1 MQRHSCQIQLINN
14 LEKRGLTMSKK
25 MTMKEKRQEFLDKMR
40 KEFNCSWAR
49 YLMNINASNLDKPA
63 LFYRGKSITY
73 GEMFD
78 EAFRYAKSMKAM
90 GIKKGMEI
98 PMCLS
103 LCPETIYTIIAA
115 SLIGARVNIFGSDF
129 DKDYIKKII
138 DKTGSHIMFATDDV
152 YAKIKGIMPDV
163 KIDQVVMY
171 SLTDSYPNGVNP
183 YSILEKDYYDGVNKV
198 PQFKNDINDRANVD
212 MPMILDVKEFKDMG
226 RHYVGQVEE
235 KSSLE
240 DLFSITYSSG
250 TSNSTRPKAIKH
262 RVSTY
267 IAMGLAHYFGGDTT
281 RLVGVRAYAG
291 IPTHSNTSLVS
302 TISDGFSQEQEVA
315 LEYIRD
321 PHFFPISLQINK
333 PNMCAETRSYW
344 VQAIKDYLTKPEFK
358 NVDLKFLL
366 AAFSIG
372 EPTSAGEEKFI
383 NKGFKKFKAGHKFTK
398 GLFTLPIGMAGGDCE
413 HSGIF
418 FLPFKALMDKIPHK
432 LGKKTETGYQTY
444 RMVDWAILDKNGRHC
459 GPNETGVL
467 VANSPCNMISY
478 RDNDEANHEF
488 FVLDE
493 NRKTFGSFKLYSYYD
508 EQGKLFL
515 KGRVPEVETDLP
527 LYLIQDEIAK
537 DTKNILSCE
546 VVEVEGMYVAHIELQ
561 PDCKKSLRYVL
572 QSAELRLAKKFP
584 NEIVEKVLYRQR
596 SFEESYPLI
605 HCGKRNPNEL
615 IKEGIIKTYKVVCN
629 LRGEPKLKSGFGYT
643 KESLGGKT
651 MKMERVDE

>member
-1 MQRHSCQIQLINN
+1 
-14 LEKRGLTMSKK
+14 MSKK
-25 MTMKEKRQEFLDKMR
+25 KSIEYLRKEFLDKMR
-40 KEFNCSWAR
+40 SDYNCSWAR
-49 YLMNINASNLDKPA
+49 YLMKINMNNLDKPA
-63 LFYRGKSITY
+63 LFYRGNRITY

-78 EAFRYAKSMKAM
+78 EAFKYAKSMRSM
-90 GIKKGMEI
+90 GIEKGTEI

-129 DKDYIKKII
+129 DPDYIEKIVN
-138 DKTGSHIMFATDDV
+138 KTNAKVLFATDDV
-152 YAKIKGIMPDV
+152 YGKIKNILPDTQV
-163 KIDQVVMY
+163 DKVVMY
-171 SLTDSYPNGVNP
+171 SLTDSYPNGINP
-183 YSILEKDYYDGVNKV
+183 YSILERDFYDGENKV
-198 PQFKNDINDRANVD
+198 GQYKNDINDRANVD
-212 MPMILDVKEFKDMG
+212 MPMILDVDEFKNAG
-226 RHYVGQVEE
+226 VHYTGKVEE
-235 KSSLE
+235 ESTLD

-250 TSNSTRPKAIKH
+250 TSNSTRPKAIMH
-262 RVSTY
+262 NVSTY

-302 TISDGFSQEQEVA
+302 TISDGFSQEQEIA

-344 VQAIKDYLTKPEFK
+344 VQAIKDYNTKEEFK

-372 EPTSAGEEKFI
+372 EPTSLGEEKFI

-398 GLFTLPIGMAGGDCE
+398 GLLTMPIGMAGGDCE

-418 FLPFKALMDKIPHK
+418 FLPFKALMDKMPKK
-432 LGKKTETGYQTY
+432 LSKKEDTGYQTY

-459 GPNETGVL
+459 KPYEVGML
-467 VANSPCNMISY
+467 AANSPCNMVGY
-478 RDNDEANHEF
+478 RDNEEGNEEF
-488 FVLDE
+488 FVKDE
-493 NRKTFGSFKLYSYYD
+493 NGKTYGSFKLYSYYD
-508 EQGKLFL
+508 DENKLHL
-515 KGRVPEVETDLP
+515 KGRMNEKEEDIP
-527 LYLIQDEIAK
+527 LFLIQDEICK

-546 VVEVEGMYVAHIELQ
+546 VVEVEGMYVAHIKLQ
-561 PDCKKSLRYVL
+561 PDCKKTLRYVL
-572 QSAELRLAKKFP
+572 QSAEARLSRKFP
-584 NEIVEKVLYRQR
+584 NEIVEKILYRPR
-596 SFEESYPLI
+596 SFEESFPLI
-605 HCGKRNPNEL
+605 HCGKRNPQEL
-615 IKEGIIKTYKVVCN
+615 IKEGIINTFKVVCN

-651 MKMERVDE
+651 MKMDRVDE